1 MSKLLRIFDKFFP
14 QSHAGLRQKKREGIT
29 AGAFRNPK
37 GTSGISA
44 GRQEGLHIYADVRK
58 GMAAH

>member
-1 MSKLLRIFDKFFP
+1 MSKLLRIFDKCFP
-14 QSHAGLRQKKREGIT
+14 QLNAGLRQKKREGIT